1 MNTNLTI
8 NFIFIFSVLTLFYI
22 QATKITVVNNENKKG
37 VDNFS
42 CLFGISHCLTLD
54 YVFSHLSDCHHL
66 QIHILILEGNY
77 SFTLDSTI
85 TGRLFKKCPAISITG
100 VGINS
105 TSIVCGVDAGF
116 AFQGISQVKIANI
129 TFTNCGSIRSGT
141 CIDHTSKVSPSIP
154 LLLSTA
160 LYFVYCENVQI
171 INVKIEKSNSTGVV
185 MYNTYGNLLVEGSY
199 FNFNGNQE
207 NSLPSNGGFYIEYVY
222 CDLGKVDEN
231 CVHQKNTHANYLF
244 KSSTF
249 LSNYGFNEFGDY
261 VPYRTNYY
269 SFGGGGGLS
278 VLFKGNASHNNVTID
293 DCTFTE
299 NQASRGGGLFV
310 EFEDYT
316 KYNRMII
323 NNTNFSYNLADT
335 ENGTAGGGVSIG
347 FDIFD
352 QKCVEFNSIVFENC
366 FFVRNRALWGGG
378 FGIYMPSEL
387 NVINATNSLSFKN
400 CSWVANRGLLGSA
413 VVLHYWH
420 IHNGGVKMQVKFLAC
435 KFYDNDKD
443 IKLMSILKKKLPQL
457 STFGMGALYSNGIPI
472 IFEESVEFIRNF
484 MTPLALHDTTATF
497 SDNCNASFINNRA
510 WEGGAVAL
518 LGGSQMWIS
527 PHTVFLFKN
536 NTAKLR
542 GGAIYVLQTSKHD
555 LPTGGNCFLHYT
567 NISSSPNEWNTKFRF
582 QKNCAPTGSSIFA
595 TTLLSCAWGASFKDM
610 NSSISNV
617 FDWATFSY
625 DVLDNNTIATQVCKI
640 NIEMKTTYFE
650 VIPGKCTALPITT
663 VDDKGYN
670 VNRALWLNV
679 NSTHKSVQP
688 AWNIT
693 DNSEIILRGMPN
705 SEASLEMVTDSSRV
719 VSEILPIK
727 LGECPPG
734 YYFDSDKQTC
744 QCSYSYSKPEQHLEG
759 ILPCDS
765 ETFTAKIKRG
775 YWAGYHLSPE
785 HSNPTDSN
793 LVTGQCPRHYC
804 KTKGQVTSLP
814 DKCNITLLNELLCTP
829 GNRTGT
835 LCGKCSDGYGV
846 AINSVYF
853 DCINCSHWSHWVS
866 RHGWIVYG
874 LTEYV
879 PLTLF
884 IFIILR
890 LDFNPHSGISSI
902 IVMYFQIFTLLN
914 IYSDE
919 DVDPPR
925 DSYPLFNWIIKLTYN
940 VWNLEF
946 LGSILPLYCI
956 NTIFNTMDIICI
968 KYITG
973 IYPFVL
979 LAIFFVLN
987 KICSKWCKFQF
998 NKGLAALLT
1007 LVFTKF
1013 TLLSGLILSWE
1024 TLSGSEHSNL
1034 TVTVVWLN
1042 GNLPY
1047 GSTTHL
1053 IYVIAAVFGLIFV
1066 LVITICLLCYPH
1078 FSQKVEQSRLCSL
1091 CPFGRFQKGYRTDGF
1106 FVKFYAGLLFF
1117 YRILVVLVFCFTIE
1131 GQSIFLIAVIT
1142 LIFLVI
1148 TAIMQPYKNWI
1159 KNDVAILCFS
1169 NIVLI
1174 NLLSFINLH
1183 YSETQSNSIFR
1194 LPYLWIQLVLVLLPF
1209 IGFVI
1214 GFIIKW
1220 VIWPRSQWLKQ
1231 ACERRFP
1238 TVYPNINELFSS
1250 VSDDVDC
1257 SSTHLQSGSG
1267 RSHEGSSSQSS
1278 DSHSSTHSQ
1287 SESSSSSHGSHS
1299 QGATG
1304 NYGTFQASIHDT
1316 LHN

>member
-1 MNTNLTI
+1 M
-8 NFIFIFSVLTLFYI
+8 
-22 QATKITVVNNENKKG
+22 
-37 VDNFS
+37 
-42 CLFGISHCLTLD
+42 
-54 YVFSHLSDCHHL
+54 
-66 QIHILILEGNY
+66 
-77 SFTLDSTI
+77 
-85 TGRLFKKCPAISITG
+85 
-100 VGINS
+100 
-105 TSIVCGVDAGF
+105 
-116 AFQGISQVKIANI
+116 
-129 TFTNCGSIRSGT
+129 
-141 CIDHTSKVSPSIP
+141 
-154 LLLSTA
+154 
-160 LYFVYCENVQI
+160 
-171 INVKIEKSNSTGVV
+171 
-185 MYNTYGNLLVEGSY
+185 
-199 FNFNGNQE
+199 
-207 NSLPSNGGFYIEYVY
+207 
-222 CDLGKVDEN
+222 
-231 CVHQKNTHANYLF
+231 
-244 KSSTF
+244 
-249 LSNYGFNEFGDY
+249 
-261 VPYRTNYY
+261 
-269 SFGGGGGLS
+269 
-278 VLFKGNASHNNVTID
+278 
-293 DCTFTE
+293 
-299 NQASRGGGLFV
+299 
-310 EFEDYT
+310 
-316 KYNRMII
+316 
-323 NNTNFSYNLADT
+323 
-335 ENGTAGGGVSIG
+335 
-347 FDIFD
+347 
-352 QKCVEFNSIVFENC
+352 
-366 FFVRNRALWGGG
+366 
-378 FGIYMPSEL
+378 
-387 NVINATNSLSFKN
+387 
-400 CSWVANRGLLGSA
+400 
-413 VVLHYWH
+413 
-420 IHNGGVKMQVKFLAC
+420 
-435 KFYDNDKD
+435 
-443 IKLMSILKKKLPQL
+443 
-457 STFGMGALYSNGIPI
+457 
-472 IFEESVEFIRNF
+472 FEESVEFINNIGSAL
-484 MTPLALHDTTATF
+484 TLHDTTAIF

-518 LGGSQMWIS
+518 LGASQMWIN
-527 PHTVFLFKN
+527 PNTTFLFSKN
-536 NTAKLR
+536 LAKLR
-542 GGAIYVLQTSKHD
+542 GGAIYALQTSRHD
-555 LPTGGNCFLHYT
+555 LLTSGNCFLHYA
-567 NISSSPNEWNTKFRF
+567 NISSSPNEWNTRF
-582 QKNCAPTGSSIFA
+582 TFDNNHASTGSSIFA
-595 TTLLSCAWGASFKDM
+595 TTLLSCAWGASFGDLKASLL
-610 NSSISNV
+610 NIFN
-617 FDWATFSY
+617 WTTFSF
-625 DVLDNNTIATQVCKI
+625 DVLDNNTIATEVSKI
-640 NIEMKTTYFE
+640 NIQMRNKDFE

-663 VDDKGYN
+663 VDDKDYN
-670 VNRALWLNV
+670 VYRSLWLNI

-693 DNSEIILRGMPN
+693 DNSEVILKGRPN
-705 SEASLEMVTDSSRV
+705 SEASLEMVTDSSHA
-719 VSEILPIK
+719 VSEKLPIK

-814 DKCNITLLNELLCTP
+814 DKCNTTLLNELLCTP
-829 GNRTGT
+829 GNRNGT
-835 LCGKCSDGYGV
+835 LCGKCSNGYGV

-919 DVDPPR
+919 HVNPPR
-925 DSYPLFNWIIKLTYN
+925 DGYILLKWIIKLTYN
-940 VWNLEF
+940 AWNLEF
-946 LGSILPLYCI
+946 LGSVLPPYCI

-979 LAIFFVLN
+979 LAILWVLN
-987 KICSKWCKFQF
+987 KNFTWCKFAF
-998 NKGLAALLT
+998 DKGLAALLT

-1013 TLLSGLILSWE
+1013 TVLSGLILSWE

-1053 IYVIAAVFGLIFV
+1053 IYMIAAVFGLIFV

-1078 FSQKVEQSRLCSL
+1078 LSQKFQLCSL

-1106 FVKFYAGLLFF
+1106 FVKCYAGLLFI

-1131 GQSIFLIAVIT
+1131 AQSIFLIAVIT
-1142 LIFLVI
+1142 LVFLVI
-1148 TAIMQPYKNWI
+1148 TAILQPYKNWI

-1183 YSETQSNSIFR
+1183 YSETQSNSVFR
-1194 LPYLWIQLVLVLLPF
+1194 QLYLWIQLILVLLPF

-1214 GFIIKW
+1214 GLIIKR
-1220 VIWPRSQWLKQ
+1220 VWPRSSWLRQ
-1231 ACERRFP
+1231 ACENRFP
-1238 TVYPNINELFSS
+1238 TVYPNIDELFSS
-1250 VSDDVDC
+1250 VSDDVDR
-1257 SSTHLQSGSG
+1257 SSTQPQSGNG
-1267 RSHEGSSSQSS
+1267 RSHAGSSSQTS

-1287 SESSSSSHGSHS
+1287 SESVSSSQGSHS

-1304 NYGTFQASIHDT
+1304 IDHDPSLQGPHNPTGSADTLSGRSNYGTFQATIHDT